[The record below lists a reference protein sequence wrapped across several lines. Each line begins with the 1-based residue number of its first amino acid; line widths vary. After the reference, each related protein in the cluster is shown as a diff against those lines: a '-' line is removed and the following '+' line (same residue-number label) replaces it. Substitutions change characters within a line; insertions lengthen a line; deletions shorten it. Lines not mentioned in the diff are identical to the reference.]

1 MKMFL
6 GEISIWI
13 SRCSKAQGGQTS
25 SNPSSARQYVLSCF
39 SCVWLFAMLWTVAHQ
54 FPLSMGFYKQ
64 EYWSGLP
71 CALLGDL
78 PHPGIETMHWQAGSL
93 PLTSPVNPTKRQRE
107 KANSLF
113 LFRSCN
119 IHFILPSDVKTPV
132 SQAAGLWHLHQWPP
146 GSQAGSYTIVSLGSQ
161 TSQLSLSYTTGFA
174 GLLACRW
181 HAVAYLSLY
190 DHMSQ
195 FPY

>member
-6 GEISIWI
+6 DEISIWI
-13 SRCSKAQGGQTS
+13 SRWSKAQGGQAS
-25 SNPSSARQYVLSCF
+25 SNLSSARQYVLSRF
-39 SCVWLFAMLWTVAHQ
+39 SCVWLFTMLWTVAHQ

-78 PHPGIETMHWQAGSL
+78 PHPGFETMQWQAGSL
-93 PLTSPVNPTKRQRE
+93 PLTSPVKPTERQRE
-107 KANSLF
+107 EANSLF
-113 LFRSCN
+113 LFWSCN
-119 IHFILPSDVKTPV
+119 SHLILPSDVKTPV
-132 SQAAGLWHLHQWPP
+132 SRATGLWHLHQWPL

-161 TSQLSLSYTTGFA
+161 TFQLSLSYTTGFA
-174 GLLACRW
+174 GLLACRR

-195 FPY
+195 FP

>member
-6 GEISIWI
+6 DEISIWI
-13 SRCSKAQGGQTS
+13 CRWSKAQGGQAF
-25 SNPSSARQYVLSCF
+25 SNSSSARQYVLSRF
-39 SCVWLFAMLWTVAHQ
+39 SHVWLFAMLWTVAHQ

-64 EYWSGLP
+64 EQWSGLL

-93 PLTSPVNPTKRQRE
+93 PLTLPVKPTRRQRE

-113 LFRSCN
+113 LFWSCN
-119 IHFILPSDVKTPV
+119 IHLILPSDVKTPV
-132 SQAAGLWHLHQWPP
+132 SRATGLWHLHQWPL
-146 GSQAGSYTIVSLGSQ
+146 GSQARSYTIVSLGSQ
-161 TSQLSLSYTTGFA
+161 TFQLSMNYATGFA

-190 DHMSQ
+190 DCISQ
-195 FPY
+195 FP

>member
-113 LFRSCN
+113 LSGAVISTSFCPQMSKLLFLR
-119 IHFILPSDVKTPV
+119 P
-132 SQAAGLWHLHQWPP
+132 
-146 GSQAGSYTIVSLGSQ
+146 LGSGICTNGLQ
-161 TSQLSLSYTTGFA
+161 VLRRGVTPLSLLVLRPPNSVWVIPLA
-174 GLLACRW
+174 LLVC
-181 HAVAYLSLY
+181 
-190 DHMSQ
+190 
-195 FPY
+195 